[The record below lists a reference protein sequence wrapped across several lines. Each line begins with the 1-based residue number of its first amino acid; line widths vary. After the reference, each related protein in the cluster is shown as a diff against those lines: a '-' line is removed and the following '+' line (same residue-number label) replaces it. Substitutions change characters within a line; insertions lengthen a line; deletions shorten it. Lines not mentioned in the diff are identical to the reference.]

1 MKQSHLIFNSSIAV
15 QKPETIINRQHPCP
29 FCDVESL
36 TDILDQ
42 DGPIIWLKNKFPV
55 LQDAF
60 QTVIIETDECLSEL
74 SVYPIEHLER
84 LLSFGIKHWLNMM
97 DSEEYESVMFFKNHG
112 PMSGGSLRHPHM
124 QIVGLKNINA
134 YEQVSRD
141 QLEGLVIEE
150 RNSVQFNLSTK
161 PRIGFFEFN
170 VILSDLKDL
179 PILAEYLQMA
189 ADYVLNHFHRSC
201 TSYNL
206 FFYYM
211 DGDITVKLI
220 PRFATSPIFI
230 GYGIPQVSNK
240 VSDHV
245 QRIQE
250 VYLAKNKLEETAE

>member
-1 MKQSHLIFNSSIAV
+1 MKQSHLIFNSSIAA

-36 TDILDQ
+36 TDILAQ

-74 SVYPIEHLER
+74 SLYPKDHLYK
-84 LLSFGIKHWLNMM
+84 LLAFGVKHWLNMIH
-97 DSEEYESVMFFKNHG
+97 SREYKSVMFFKNHG

-124 QIVGLKNINA
+124 QIVGLKHADA
-134 YEQVSRD
+134 YDSLSPE
-141 QLEGLVIEE
+141 QLEGFVIAE

-170 VILSDLKDL
+170 VILKDL
-179 PILAEYLQMA
+179 NDIPIMA
-189 ADYVLNHFHRSC
+189 DYIQIAAHYVLNHFHRSC

-211 DGDITVKLI
+211 DEKIMVKLM

-230 GYGIPQVSNK
+230 GYGLPQVSNK
-240 VSDHV
+240 IGDHV
-245 QRIQE
+245 RYIQE
-250 VYLAKNKLEETAE
+250 IYLSK

>member
-42 DGPIIWLKNKFPV
+42 EGSIIWLKNKFPV

-74 SVYPIEHLER
+74 SVYPPEHLQK
-84 LLSFGIKHWLNMM
+84 LFSFGIKHWLNMIETG
-97 DSEEYESVMFFKNHG
+97 SYKSVMFFKNHG

-124 QIVGLKNINA
+124 QIVGLKNIDA
-134 YEQVSRD
+134 YEHVSRD
-141 QLEGLVIEE
+141 QLKGIVIEE

-170 VILSDLKDL
+170 IMMSNLEDL
-179 PILAEYLQMA
+179 PILADYVQTA
-189 ADYVLNHFHRSC
+189 AHYVLNHFHRSC

-211 DGDITVKLI
+211 DGDIAVKLI

-240 VSDHV
+240 ITEHV

-250 VYLAKNKLEETAE
+250 VYGIKKN